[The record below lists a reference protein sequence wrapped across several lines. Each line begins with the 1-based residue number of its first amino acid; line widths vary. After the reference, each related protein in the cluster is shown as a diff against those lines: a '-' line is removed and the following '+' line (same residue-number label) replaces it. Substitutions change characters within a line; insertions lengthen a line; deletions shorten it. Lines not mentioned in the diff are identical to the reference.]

1 MVSTWALAAVLAL
14 FRTANANASLS
25 DEQTPPDDTPDV
37 VPGAFIVNNATDD
50 ETGEIA
56 SQIAARPEVKNIW
69 PVKIVNMPM
78 PSPIIAGK
86 NATAFASS
94 SSRRRRDAE
103 TDSYTPHVMTQVDK
117 LKAEGYTGKGIRIA
131 IVDSGVDYT
140 HPALGGC
147 FGEGCLIAYGRDLVG
162 DNYSPPGEPEPDAD
176 PFDNCVG
183 HGTHVAGIIA
193 AQANE
198 LNFTGAAPDVT
209 LGMYRA
215 WGCTG
220 QSTNDIMLDAFNAAF
235 EDGSDIIS
243 YSAGYYTGWAND
255 PWAIATSRIAAA
267 GVSVIVAPGNSGSS
281 GLFLS
286 ATPATGVNVTA
297 IGSVDNII
305 SPLLLTAASY
315 AVDNDT
321 GSSLPF
327 GYLDGGPAFADKVS
341 LPLWAVSNSTTS
353 TDDACS
359 PLSEDTP
366 DLSNRIVLLRV
377 ADSSVCSS
385 WQQGNNVA
393 AKGGKYLLYYSQSNS
408 SFGTISPYS
417 DGTSG
422 VGVVTPSQ
430 AAEWISLLNQ
440 GSNVTINIEDP
451 TAAGHRYEY
460 LDNKVSGGL
469 TSISSSWGPSWEA
482 VSKPQFTAPG
492 GNILSTY
499 PMNMGE
505 YAVLSGTSIATPLAA
520 AIFALIAEARE
531 TTDPF
536 ELRSVISSTSKP
548 RPWFDGT
555 TVHEIFAPVA
565 QQGSGLIQA
574 YKAAHAITVISV
586 GQISFNDTDHFSRR
600 QTFSVKNTGDKDLT
614 CNLGHTKAATAY
626 TFAPGSHSVSQFPNP
641 IADDWAELSFSPEYD
656 QAIFSS
662 PLRLANSNYRKLTVP
677 AGTSREVTVIAV
689 PPKSV
694 NATQLPVYSGL
705 ITLSTSNDESY
716 NIPYLGVAGSIK
728 STPVLLEGPEYG
740 TFLGTFG
747 RPDPA
752 NKTFVIPRPGTT
764 PPPDAEYEYPGIVA
778 SVLFGTQMIR
788 ADVVALTDTDLPV
801 TEFFD
806 VRSIGSMP
814 SFPDTWVIRRNYRL
828 AFTGELANGTVVPEG
843 SFKLVFSALR
853 VFGDAKKKEDWD
865 FAETVPFNVEYL

>member
-1 MVSTWALAAVLAL
+1 
-14 FRTANANASLS
+14 
-25 DEQTPPDDTPDV
+25 
-37 VPGAFIVNNATDD
+37 
-50 ETGEIA
+50 
-56 SQIAARPEVKNIW
+56 
-69 PVKIVNMPM
+69 
-78 PSPIIAGK
+78 
-86 NATAFASS
+86 
-94 SSRRRRDAE
+94 
-103 TDSYTPHVMTQVDK
+103 
-117 LKAEGYTGKGIRIA
+117 
-131 IVDSGVDYT
+131 
-140 HPALGGC
+140 
-147 FGEGCLIAYGRDLVG
+147 
-162 DNYSPPGEPEPDAD
+162 
-176 PFDNCVG
+176 
-183 HGTHVAGIIA
+183 
-193 AQANE
+193 
-198 LNFTGAAPDVT
+198 
-209 LGMYRA
+209 
-215 WGCTG
+215 
-220 QSTNDIMLDAFNAAF
+220 MLDAFNAAF

-255 PWAIATSRIAAA
+255 PWAIAASRIVAA

-305 SPLLLTAASY
+305 SPLLLAAASY
-315 AVDNDT
+315 TVDDDT
-321 GSSLPF
+321 GSTVPF
-327 GYLDGGPAFADKVS
+327 GYLDGGPAFTDNVS
-341 LPLWAVSNSTTS
+341 LPLWAVSNDTSS
-353 TDDACS
+353 TDEACS
-359 PLSEDTP
+359 PLSDDTP
-366 DLSNRIVLLRV
+366 DLSNKIVLLRV
-377 ADSSVCSS
+377 ADSSECSS

-408 SFGTISPYS
+408 SFGTVSPYS
-417 DGTSG
+417 DGISG

-430 AAEWISLLNQ
+430 GAEWMSLLNQ
-440 GSNVTINIEDP
+440 GSDITINIDDP

-460 LDNKVSGGL
+460 LDNQVSGGL

-505 YAVLSGTSIATPLAA
+505 YAVLSGTSMATPLAA

-531 TTDPF
+531 TTNPF

-574 YKAAHAITVISV
+574 YKAAHATTVISV
-586 GQISFNDTDHFSRR
+586 GQISFNDSDHFSGR
-600 QTFSVKNTGDKDLT
+600 QKFIVKNTGAKDLT
-614 CNLGHTKAATAY
+614 YDLGHTKAATAY
-626 TFAPGSHSVSQFPNP
+626 TFAPGSHSASQFPNP
-641 IADDWAELSFSPEYD
+641 IADDWAELSFSPEK
-656 QAIFSS
+656 I
-662 PLRLANSNYRKLTVP
+662 TVP
-677 AGTSREVTVIAV
+677 AGTSREVTVTAV

-705 ITLSTSNDESY
+705 ITLSTSNGESY

-728 STPVLLEGPEYG
+728 RTPVLLEGPEYG

-801 TEFFD
+801 AEFFD

-828 AFTGELANGTVVPEG
+828 AFTGELADGTVVPEG
-843 SFKLVFSALR
+843 GYKLVFSALR
-853 VFGDAKKKEDWD
+853 VFGDAEKEADWD
-865 FAETVPFNVEYL
+865 FAETVPFNVEYLKKGTQSA